1 MKVAIVDDEVYICKL
16 VQHLINWQE
25 LGLTLLG
32 IFQNYEDTLKQFME
46 EPADILIC
54 DIEMPGKNG
63 IEIIKE
69 IKEKYPACR
78 TIVISGFRKFDY
90 VHKAMQYGAANYL
103 LKPIDEEELNRVLKE
118 AVFKTREQHSR
129 ESIIAE
135 RNMRVSVFNAIRLGV
150 IGNDVMKINL
160 KYHYQFQEG
169 KFNMIKVSFAD
180 MDPASEQV
188 QEMVRKFEDVLRKE
202 LSDVCYDMEFYRET
216 IVSETVLINYDAENE
231 KRMVFILEQ
240 ILNDALSKVGSIG
253 AGRCIIGVGRPV
265 SEIGK
270 IRNCMYAAE
279 KAWCRCFYT
288 EGKEIFYAEE
298 DGSEDGR
305 EKYIL
310 SHECKKE
317 FRSIIEAIRPDDFI
331 RCLREMFRNNAPL
344 FRQKPELVLQ
354 FGIQLVEFFQQTMD
368 ELKAPVQD
376 RSAFEDKFE
385 VLFYN
390 SGSIGRLTE
399 QMGRLFSQEV
409 IDKLAEKQKNT
420 LVYVQQAKNYIESNY
435 AQAITL
441 EKIAQQLHINAVY
454 LSVIFKSEVGMNY
467 SKYLTHVR
475 MQKAKELLKR
485 PELNI
490 SQVASAVGYDST
502 YYFTT
507 LFKKETA
514 IKPSEYRRLY
524 QQDIMHEE

>member
-1 MKVAIVDDEVYICKL
+1 MKVIIVDDEIYICKL
-16 VQHLINWQE
+16 VQHLIDWQG

-32 IFQNYEDTLKQFME
+32 IFQNYEDTLQQFAKDA
-46 EPADILIC
+46 ADILIC

-69 IKEKYPACR
+69 IKEKYSECR

-90 VHKAMQYGAANYL
+90 VHKAMQYGASNYL

-118 AVFKTREQHSR
+118 VVFKTREQHSR

-135 RNMRVSVFNAIRLGV
+135 RNMRISIFDGIRLGV
-150 IGNDVMKINL
+150 IENDVMAINL

-169 KFNMIKVSFAD
+169 KFNTLKVAFAD
-180 MDPASEQV
+180 MDPASEQM
-188 QEMVRKFEDVLRKE
+188 QEMVRRFEDVLRKE
-202 LSDVCYDMEFYRET
+202 LSDVCYDMEVYRET

-240 ILNDALSKVGSIG
+240 ILNDALSKVGSIS

-265 SEIGK
+265 SEIGRV
-270 IRNCMYAAE
+270 RNCMYAAE
-279 KAWCRCFYT
+279 KAWCRCFYI

-298 DGSEDGR
+298 DSQ
-305 EKYIL
+305 EKYML
-310 SHECKKE
+310 SYECKKE
-317 FRSIIEAIRPDDFI
+317 FRSMIEAIRPDDFV
-331 RCLREMFRNNAPL
+331 RYLREMFRNNAPQ
-344 FRQKPELVLQ
+344 FRQNPELVLQ
-354 FGIQLVEFFQQTMD
+354 FCIQLVEFFQLTMD

-376 RSAFEDKFE
+376 RNAFEDKFE
-385 VLFYN
+385 ILFYN
-390 SGSIGRLTE
+390 SGSINRLTS
-399 QMGRLFSQEV
+399 QLGGLFSQEV

-420 LVYVQQAKNYIESNY
+420 LIYVQQAKNYIESNY

-441 EKIAQQLHINAVY
+441 EKIAQQLHINPVY

-467 SKYLTHVR
+467 SKYLTHIR
-475 MQKAKELLKR
+475 IQKAKELLKR

-524 QQDIMHEE
+524 QQDIMHEEGR